1 MSLSSF
7 FCFSDSTHGE
17 TISAEDSTQDVTAEH
32 HTSDDGM
39 LGAACWSVKQ
49 A

>member
-1 MSLSSF
+1 MSQLPL

-17 TISAEDSTQDVTAEH
+17 TTSAEDSTQDVTAEH

-39 LGAACWSVKQ
+39 LWTAGQ
-49 A
+49 